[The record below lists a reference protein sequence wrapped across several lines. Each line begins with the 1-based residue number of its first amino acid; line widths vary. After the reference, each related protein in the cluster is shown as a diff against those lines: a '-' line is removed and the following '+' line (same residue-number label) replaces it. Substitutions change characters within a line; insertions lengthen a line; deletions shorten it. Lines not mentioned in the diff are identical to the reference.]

1 MKEEE
6 QSTSFLESFDDDE
19 KRVAEILQ
27 QFSELVMEYEY
38 NTGFLP
44 LWGSKAL
51 RSVLVNIPP
60 PSNKSSQLPL
70 PPLPIL
76 PCTESRPPSNGLSPI
91 PESLPFS
98 SNAHPANTR
107 LHPKKKS
114 PKITLMKKRQL
125 LRILEDELIQEA
137 AAIVEPQLELNSI
150 SVGGTTSHLI
160 EEDVNGEKETH
171 GGLCREKGSLLEY
184 RIGLDMSNEMR
195 PLPNQNLVPSE
206 TLLMGC
212 FIHPIQLN
220 KEAIYAEARRRRKL
234 EMQRAKSSKRPR
246 T

>member
-6 QSTSFLESFDDDE
+6 ESTSCLESFDDDE

-60 PSNKSSQLPL
+60 PSNKSCQLPL
-70 PPLPIL
+70 PSLPIL
-76 PCTESRPPSNGLSPI
+76 PCTESRPLSNGLSPI

-98 SNAHPANTR
+98 SNARPANTR

-137 AAIVEPQLELNSI
+137 AAIVEPQLEGKS
-150 SVGGTTSHLI
+150 
-160 EEDVNGEKETH
+160 
-171 GGLCREKGSLLEY
+171 SLLEY
-184 RIGLDMSNEMR
+184 RIGIDLSNEMR
-195 PLPNQNLVPSE
+195 PLPNQNLIPND

-212 FIHPIQLN
+212 FIHPIQLS